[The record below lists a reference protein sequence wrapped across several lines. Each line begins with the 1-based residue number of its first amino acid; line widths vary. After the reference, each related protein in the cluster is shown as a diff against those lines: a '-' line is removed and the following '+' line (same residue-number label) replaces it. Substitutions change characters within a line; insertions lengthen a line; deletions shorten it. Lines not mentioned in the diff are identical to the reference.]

1 MKHKATFFY
10 LGAILTFFLP
20 IIPYIKTFASGLAL
34 VIGIILTST
43 HCITVPSDISKWRK
57 LMLNGAVILFGFGL
71 NISQVIS
78 VGSQGLL
85 QSILSLAI
93 VFIFGFLLLKLFKID
108 KKLSQLIIFGTA
120 ICGGSAIA
128 ATAPV
133 IEADDDQIAISTGVI
148 FVLNTIALFLFIG
161 LSRIIPLTDYQ
172 FGVWSALSIHDTS
185 SVIGATAAFSDASLQ
200 IATILKLTRT
210 LWIIPIVLVLSFL
223 NKGSKKVALP
233 LFILFFIL
241 ASIFASI
248 INLPTI
254 YSFLTLIGKMMLSVA
269 LYFVGVTL
277 HPQTIKKIGLKSL
290 SFGISLWII
299 SIISGFLIAIFL
311 T

>member
-1 MKHKATFFY
+1 MKNKTTLFY
-10 LGAILTFFLP
+10 LGAILTFVLP

-43 HCITVPSDISKWRK
+43 HCITVPTNISKWRK
-57 LMLNGAVILFGFGL
+57 LMLNGAVVLFGFGL

-78 VGSQGLL
+78 VGSRGLL
-85 QSILSLAI
+85 QSILSLTI
-93 VFIFGFLLLKLFKID
+93 VFISGFLLLKFFKID

-148 FVLNTIALFLFIG
+148 FVLNTVALFLFIG
-161 LSRIIPLTDYQ
+161 FSRIIPLTDYQ

-210 LWIIPIVLVLSFL
+210 LWIIPIVLVLAFL
-223 NKGSKKVALP
+223 NKGSKKVVLP

-241 ASIFASI
+241 ASVFASI

-277 HPQTIKKIGLKSL
+277 HPETIKKIGLKSL
-290 SFGISLWII
+290 SFGVSLWVI
-299 SIISGFLIAIFL
+299 SIISGFIIAVFL